1 MQSQSLQCQRQR
13 GDSRRIGAGTLCL
26 LLAAFGFSFKSIL
39 IKLLYARGI
48 EHDTILIMR
57 FSMSAP
63 LFALALLFREGPR
76 AFRMRL
82 SEFAAISAISI
93 IGILGSTYL
102 SLYAIQRM
110 QASIATVLIF
120 TYPII
125 TILILA
131 FWKRRLPLRMFGISL
146 LALTGLALT
155 LRADAMSLMRD
166 PGALAAAIGAAIC
179 FGFYN
184 AAGERFFSGF
194 SPLRLSAFSIMIP
207 TLVLMAGLGWKQYPN
222 DGAAW
227 TLGALLAILSGFLPF
242 YLFMIGLRIV
252 GAGPGTITNS
262 LGPVF
267 NSLWAFLLLG
277 EGKSPWQLLGIGLVL
292 LAVIS
297 VRSWPAQR
305 WLRLQRIR
313 ARRRSLQG
321 ARSGALVTQP
331 Q

>member
-1 MQSQSLQCQRQR
+1 MNPRVLRHRSSL
-13 GDSRRIGAGTLCL
+13 SR
-26 LLAAFGFSFKSIL
+26 SS
-39 IKLLYARGI
+39 
-48 EHDTILIMR
+48 
-57 FSMSAP
+57 SS
-63 LFALALLFREGPR
+63 
-76 AFRMRL
+76 
-82 SEFAAISAISI
+82 
-93 IGILGSTYL
+93 
-102 SLYAIQRM
+102 
-110 QASIATVLIF
+110 
-120 TYPII
+120 
-125 TILILA
+125 
-131 FWKRRLPLRMFGISL
+131 
-146 LALTGLALT
+146 LALTGIVVGL
-155 LRADAMSLMRD
+155 
-166 PGALAAAIGAAIC
+166 
-179 FGFYN
+179 
-184 AAGERFFSGF
+184 
-194 SPLRLSAFSIMIP
+194 
-207 TLVLMAGLGWKQYPN
+207 LGWKQYPN